1 MPLTPAQ
8 IPILVGQQTDATTDY
23 NDRLPINL
31 YAVARSV
38 RGDEAYLISQD
49 GLKFMS
55 EVDRPTALGDRGA
68 IYNERQGVHLR
79 VIGDALALVGEDGDN
94 QVVATIPGVGQIST
108 AYSFNSTLII
118 SGGVAMRALD
128 DFQVIPYSHPTPI
141 LDGVWTGGYYIFTD
155 GGEIF
160 HTRIADEAE
169 LDPLGFDTTDL
180 SPDPTVGLMVTQD
193 GLLIAFDRFSI
204 QYFYNAGSTPFSFQR
219 LPQKSINAG
228 IVGTHAK
235 TMLLGDVFILGG
247 RKTESP
253 SFYIVSTGD
262 IKPISTRSV
271 DKIISEYT
279 ADELAS
285 VVMESRV
292 DDRTALM
299 IARLSRHTLCFNWS
313 FAQAAGFANA
323 WSIMSTGNTESPWI
337 GCNGVF
343 DPVMR
348 KWVYGN
354 TSNNRIY
361 ELDKI
366 SAAQDEEPAETE
378 CQTPIIPLRGRIGK
392 VELNTITG
400 YGDGVTSVFISAS
413 SDAAFFAEEWV
424 QAMPVKGVYGGRY
437 IVNRLGYFPDEFVIR
452 IRAVSTSKVNWSGM
466 KVYAF

>member
-1 MPLTPAQ
+1 MPAYPV
-8 IPILVGQQTDATTDY
+8 PIFVGQQTDAADY

-31 YAVARSV
+31 YAVAQSV
-38 RGDEAYLISQD
+38 RGDSAYLISQD

-55 EVDRPTALGDRGA
+55 SVDRPSALGDRGA
-68 IYNERQGVHLR
+68 IYNERQNVHLR
-79 VIGDALALVGEDGDN
+79 VIGDALIVVGQDGSN
-94 QVVATIPGVGQIST
+94 QVVNTISGVGQCST
-108 AYSFNSTLII
+108 AYSFNSTLIV
-118 SGGVAMRALD
+118 SGGMAFRVLD
-128 DFQVIPYSHPTPI
+128 NFQVDAYQTQYPI
-141 LDGVWTGGYYIFTD
+141 LDAVWTGGYYIFTD
-155 GGEIF
+155 GGKIF
-160 HTRIADEAE
+160 HTRIANEAE
-169 LDPLGFDTTDL
+169 LDPLGFDTSDL
-180 SPDPTVGLMVTQD
+180 SPDPTVGLLVTQE
-193 GLLIAFDRFSI
+193 GLLVSFDRFST
-204 QYFYNAGSTPFSFQR
+204 QYFYNAGSVPFSFQR

-235 TMLLGDVFILGG
+235 TMLLGDIFILGG

-271 DKIISEYT
+271 DKILAEYT

-285 VVMESRV
+285 VVLESRV
-292 DDRTALM
+292 DERTALM
-299 IARLSRHTLCFNWS
+299 IARLPRHTLCFNWT
-313 FAQAAGFANA
+313 FAQAAGFQNA

-337 GCNGVF
+337 GCNGIF

-354 TSNNRIY
+354 VANGRIY
-361 ELDKI
+361 ELDKD
-366 SAAQDEEPAETE
+366 SAAQDGQPVETE
-378 CQTPIIPLRGRIGK
+378 CQTPIVPLRGRIGK

-400 YGDGVTSVFISAS
+400 YGDGASVFISAS

-424 QAMPVKGVYGGRY
+424 QAMPVRGVYGGRY
-437 IVNRLGYFPDEFVIR
+437 IVNRLGYFPDEFIIR